1 METLDAQLFGIA
13 KGIKSGD
20 FNIPDIGD
28 IVPASLML
36 HELNGLHPTGCSY
49 MNTWGCEHL
58 GTWAEEINEL
68 GEAYYDRYFV
78 KEEILINFEGIG
90 NYLLAGDFDKQY
102 NFFQRVKL
110 YSDSDYTWFYIVCK
124 WKFYNE
130 NGPLKESY
138 FIKDGKLQGE
148 WKRYYE
154 NGQLRLFM
162 VNLIDGQAEG
172 EARHY
177 YESGKLEAIYNF
189 VKGVGHGEAQE
200 YHENGQLSLIGSVVN
215 RKKENE
221 WKYFDESGRLT
232 KTEIYKNDELI
243 ETREH

>member
-58 GTWAEEINEL
+58 GTCAEEINEL

-90 NYLLAGDFDKQY
+90 NYLLAGDFNKQY

-110 YSDSDYTWFYIVCK
+110 YSDSDYTWFYTVCK
-124 WKFYNE
+124 L
-130 NGPLKESY
+130 LKV
-138 FIKDGKLQGE
+138 KTTAGLTDKLVVLSSPVMG
-148 WKRYYE
+148 
-154 NGQLRLFM
+154 M
-162 VNLIDGQAEG
+162 DNLITRVNKTLDQDAYIRTHYRKFATLTNREKEIISLLANGKSTKEIAE
-172 EARHY
+172 
-177 YESGKLEAIYNF
+177 
-189 VKGVGHGEAQE
+189 
-200 YHENGQLSLIGSVVN
+200 QLFLSPHTISTH
-215 RKKENE
+215 RKN
-221 WKYFDESGRLT
+221 L
-232 KTEIYKNDELI
+232 IYKIECHSFAELLRFAMAFDLI
-243 ETREH
+243 